1 MGFHSINDRDIYT
14 DLLREFIRNG
24 HKVYIVSPSERRN
37 GEPEGLIEEENSVI
51 LRVVTGNVQKTNV
64 IEKGVST
71 VLIESKFVR
80 AIKKYFAALT
90 FDLVLYATPPI
101 TLVGA
106 IRYLKNRDHAKTYL
120 CLKDIFPQNA
130 LDLGMMSK
138 TGVKGLLY
146 RAFRSKEKELYRLSD
161 YIGCMSQANV
171 DYLLRHNPEIDPASV
186 EVCPNSVEV
195 CDRSIGAE
203 QRRAIREKY
212 GIPQGKKVF
221 LYGGNLGRPQGI
233 PFLIECLEK
242 CAELD
247 EAFFLIVGDG
257 TEFGKLKAYAD
268 SAKQGNLKLMKRL
281 PKDDYETMI
290 AACDVGLLFLDHR
303 FTIPNFPSRM
313 LGYMQAGLPVL
324 AATDPNT
331 DVGRVIVEGGFGWW
345 CESDD
350 AEGFA
355 ALVRKILSLPEETR
369 KEYGLN
375 AFDYLVKHYSVE
387 STYRT
392 IMRRME
398 QETAG

>member
-14 DLLREFIRNG
+14 DQLREFIRNG

-51 LRVVTGNVQKTNV
+51 LRVVTGNVQKTNI

-71 VLIESKFVR
+71 VLIESQFVR
-80 AIKKYFAALT
+80 AIKKYFAGQK
-90 FDLVLYATPPI
+90 FDLVLYGTPPI
-101 TLVGA
+101 TIVGA
-106 IRYLKNRDHAKTYL
+106 IRYIKNRDHAKTYL

-130 LDLGMMSK
+130 VDLGMMSK
-138 TGVKGLLY
+138 SGVKGLLY
-146 RAFRSKEKELYRLSD
+146 RAFRSKEKQLYRLSD

-242 CAELD
+242 CAEL

-324 AATDPNT
+324 ACTDPNT
-331 DVGRVIVEGGFGWW
+331 DVGQVIVEGGFGWW

-355 ALVRKILSLPEETR
+355 ALVRQILALPEETG
-369 KEYGLN
+369 KAYGHK
-375 AFDYLVKHYSVE
+375 AFDYLAKHYSVE